1 MMNENL
7 TTLEREFIEIAM
19 SEEMEGEVTLHDIQ
33 EYMDYLDENFM
44 EGALEEYNEQL
55 IKHVH

>member
-44 EGALEEYNEQL
+44 EGALEEYNEEL

>member
-44 EGALEEYNEQL
+44 EGALEEYNEEL
-55 IKHVH
+55 IRHVH